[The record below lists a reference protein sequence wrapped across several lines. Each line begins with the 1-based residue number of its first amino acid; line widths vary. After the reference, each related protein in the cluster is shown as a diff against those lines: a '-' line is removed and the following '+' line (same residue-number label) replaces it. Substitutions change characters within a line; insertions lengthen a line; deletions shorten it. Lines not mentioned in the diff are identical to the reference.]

1 MHYGP
6 QNNTYVYFRYNAD
19 KKVLVAFNNNAK
31 EMALDVD
38 RFREMLTGVT
48 SGVDVLTG
56 KTFDLRSTLTLPPRA
71 SVILELDA
79 LELETPR

>member
-1 MHYGP
+1 
-6 QNNTYVYFRYNAD
+6 
-19 KKVLVAFNNNAK
+19 
-31 EMALDVD
+31 
-38 RFREMLTGVT
+38 MLTGVT